1 MDYDMAIS
9 MQNVEKNHP
18 DWMYDFNEEILPR
31 KKEVHYRRQMLP
43 QKMQSD
49 GHTFIF
55 RIKKFLDNYKG
66 LTDYNKE
73 YALSV
78 YGEKIKP
85 VINDK
90 VIIDIDTE
98 KDMKISHVF
107 LSKYATN

>member
-1 MDYDMAIS
+1 
-9 MQNVEKNHP
+9 
-18 DWMYDFNEEILPR
+18 MYDYNEEILPR

-98 KDMKISHVF
+98 KDMKISQ
-107 LSKYATN
+107 YAIK